1 MALETVAEPIF
12 GSGSV
17 SEKRVNQALTAFNAG
32 FLLLSIA
39 IKSVRFSVDDLSEQ
53 LNNAIPQR
61 LGAVEPLNLSA

>member
-1 MALETVAEPIF
+1 MALKTVAEPID

-17 SEKRVNQALTAFNAG
+17 SDYRVTQALTAFNAG

-39 IKSVRFSVDDLSEQ
+39 IKSVRFSADDLSEQ

-61 LGAVEPLNLSA
+61 LGAVEALILSA